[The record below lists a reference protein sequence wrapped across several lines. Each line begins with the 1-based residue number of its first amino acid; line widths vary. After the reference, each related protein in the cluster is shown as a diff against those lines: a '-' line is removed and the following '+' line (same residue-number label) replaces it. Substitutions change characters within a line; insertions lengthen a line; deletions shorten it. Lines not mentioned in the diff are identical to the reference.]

1 MRDLSAAP
9 MSETEAVLGW
19 GWQAAGERFG
29 CQLEF
34 DENGTLTGLQA
45 GGGEQII
52 DRLAVAGIR
61 RDGELH
67 RWEPRQLWL
76 ESDEVEARG
85 DCAGLQLRVRH
96 NLDHTWQLRVLLR
109 NASDH
114 EIAIDG
120 LVLDAAAGKDAL
132 LTVYAAGAL
141 GLLGWHRLG
150 TGPSGPSGPA
160 GPQTLGLRLGRGDLE
175 LVDGELR
182 TPPLRLGPG
191 KAYTLTLHGEWYADQ
206 TALAA
211 RLPQWFPPRLDLD
224 VHADPDPL
232 LEHPDAALEWSD
244 PGRSLRTLSIAG
256 PEGLIRLDVAFADE
270 EPLLRGVVDAIRGQG
285 RLADASQAL
294 VLQHAAHRQ
303 LLGADEAAQLL
314 TEYAE
319 RTPDDPSP
327 RRVLVWIRMHADG
340 LDLGED
346 LLQRAADELAGLSV
360 GPGHGL
366 ATLHLWIRQRLTGQ
380 EPDPTGPLTAIA
392 AVAADPVT
400 DPLLLLELGTVL
412 PALPGDPRRARAER
426 LADLLTG
433 TRPAEPHP
441 AYPDQELARLLAVRS
456 LAQRPDTEL
465 LRRLLARA
473 ADAADPLA
481 ATDALSWLALR
492 EVEPA

>member
-1 MRDLSAAP
+1 

-19 GWQAAGERFG
+19 GWQAAGERLG

-34 DENGTLTGLQA
+34 DPDGALTGLQT
-45 GGGEQII
+45 GGGEQIV

-67 RWEPRQLWL
+67 RWQPRQVAL
-76 ESDEVEARG
+76 EADEVEARG
-85 DCAGLQLRVRH
+85 DCAGFELRVRH

-109 NASDH
+109 NTGDH
-114 EIAIDG
+114 PIAVDA
-120 LVLDAAAGKDAL
+120 LVLDAAAGADAL

-150 TGPSGPSGPA
+150 TGPSDPA

-191 KAYTLTLHGEWYADQ
+191 EAYTLTLHGEWYADP

-211 RLPQWFPPRLDLD
+211 RLPQWFPARLDLD
-224 VHADPDPL
+224 VTADPEPL
-232 LEHPDAALEWSD
+232 LEHPDAALDWSN
-244 PGRSLRTLSIAG
+244 PRGPLRTLSIAG
-256 PEGLIRLDVAFADE
+256 PEGLIRLDVAVADE
-270 EPLLRGVVDAIRGQG
+270 EPLLRSVVDAIRARG
-285 RLADASQAL
+285 RLTDAGQAL
-294 VLQHAAHRQ
+294 VLQHATHRQ

-314 TEYAE
+314 TDYAE
-319 RTPDDPSP
+319 RTPDEPSP

-340 LDLGED
+340 LDIGAD
-346 LLQRAADELAGLSV
+346 QLQRAADELAGLPV

-366 ATLHLWIRQRLTGQ
+366 ATLHLWIRQRLAGQ
-380 EPDPTGPLTAIA
+380 EPDPSGPLAAIA
-392 AVAADPVT
+392 AAAADPAT

-412 PALPGDPRRARAER
+412 PAIPGDPRRRRAER
-426 LADLLTG
+426 LAGLLTG

-441 AYPDQELARLLAVRS
+441 AHADPELARLLAVRS
-456 LAQRPDTEL
+456 LAQQPDTEL

-473 ADAADPLA
+473 AAAEDPLDT
-481 ATDALSWLALR
+481 TDALSWLALR